1 MRSLR
6 DPENRFHMKP
16 ASHAINRWT
25 PALLASAT
33 LVLTTATQALA
44 APGWD
49 ILGIRLGMTEA
60 EVRAAMLA
68 YEPKGQVVVTR
79 LTLPYGD
86 KVSTYQTE
94 PFLGRLELRTRRQTM
109 QTPLKVQ
116 FSGPGGAPRVIA
128 VEREAFGLPDPQTP
142 AQFQQS
148 LEAKYGKPSAYTPG
162 RRMPMWEEPGKPPCA
177 RDAQGEPMPY
187 NTFKSLEE
195 AQRMQGRAATARPLP
210 ADLTT
215 CGAYLQYDYAM
226 SGPVRSFVARL
237 VDLGGLA
244 ATEQARRD
252 LVKRL
257 EDEAVRRREGQA
269 QRPRL

>member
-1 MRSLR
+1 MR
-6 DPENRFHMKP
+6 P
-16 ASHAINRWT
+16 ASHAMNLGAPT
-25 PALLASAT
+25 CLVAAALALSS
-33 LVLTTATQALA
+33 ATQALA
-44 APGWD
+44 APAWD
-49 ILGIRLGMTEA
+49 ILGVRLGMTEA

-68 YEPKGQVVVTR
+68 YEPKGQVIATR
-79 LTLPYGD
+79 LTLPYSD
-86 KVSTYQTE
+86 KVSTFQTE
-94 PFLGRLELRTRRQTM
+94 PFLSRLELRVRRQTV

-116 FSGPGGAPRVIA
+116 FSGPGGPARVIA
-128 VEREAFGLPDPQTP
+128 VEREAFGLPDAPTPQ
-142 AQFQQS
+142 QFQQS

-162 RRMPMWEEPGKPPCA
+162 RRMPMWEETGKPPCA
-177 RDAQGEPMPY
+177 RDASGEPMPY

-215 CGAYLQYDYAM
+215 CGSYLQYDYGM

-237 VDLGGLA
+237 VDLGRLA